1 METNNQGL
9 IKEEKVMFIL
19 LGIILLVS
27 IGVLIINAFNNKD
40 TNLDNNDTPIKETS
54 GQKDNIKDDNNNEP
68 VDILIEE
75 ETEDVEIN
83 YQPVVNIPSSTGS
96 NIKDQ
101 SIPIPKPQ
109 PVVLDWT
116 FKDTMVTEAFI
127 GDVITIEKNVLLTN
141 GKEEQANIVILKQ
154 ELDSWITVEIIE
166 DTFTVSTGLYK
177 YIYSY
182 GSSTKEL
189 LLTVNNKLS
198 IDTISILKLNELVD
212 EPTITIEEYTKYQT
226 LISNTELDINNL
238 TINNYV
244 DTNNLLPLVITFNE
258 DITNKIISTN
268 TLGITITNE
277 QQDWYET
284 LTPNSII
291 MWLDLNTI
299 DTTNNLINLDINGVT
314 YTLELNITINK
325 EETTNPDQ
333 GELDN
338 DQESTED
345 NLDDNNQD
353 NENNEDNNN
362 QDEELIE
369 DNNTEEDEEEELD
382 PLEPQED
389 ELEENSSSETPSFE
403 EEPTEDNNL
412 QTKIN
417 DISIETS

>member
-96 NIKDQ
+96 SIKDQ
-101 SIPIPKPQ
+101 SIPKPKPQ

-116 FKDTMVTEAFI
+116 FKDTMVTEAFS

-212 EPTITIEEYTKYQT
+212 ESTITVEEYTKYQT

-353 NENNEDNNN
+353 NENTEDNNN

-389 ELEENSSSETPSFE
+389 ELEENSSSETPSSE
-403 EEPTEDNNL
+403 EEPIEDNNL
-412 QTKIN
+412 QTEIN

>member
-40 TNLDNNDTPIKETS
+40 TNLDNNDTPIKEAS

-96 NIKDQ
+96 SIKDQ
-101 SIPIPKPQ
+101 SIPKPKPQ

-116 FKDTMVTEAFI
+116 FKDTMVTEAFS

-212 EPTITIEEYTKYQT
+212 ESTITVEEYTKYQT

-353 NENNEDNNN
+353 NENTEDNNN

-389 ELEENSSSETPSFE
+389 ELEENSSSETPSSE

-412 QTKIN
+412 PIEIN